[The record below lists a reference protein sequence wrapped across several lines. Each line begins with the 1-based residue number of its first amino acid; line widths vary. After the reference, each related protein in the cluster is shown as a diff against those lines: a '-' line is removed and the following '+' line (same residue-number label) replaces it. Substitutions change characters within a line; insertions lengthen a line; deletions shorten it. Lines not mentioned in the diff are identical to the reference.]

1 MKNMMRS
8 VYPYEFMS
16 PSHEVKD
23 LRKKRA
29 LLARNIY
36 DMAITVEDKIWRTYS
51 SKVIYSLMEISL
63 NI

>member
-1 MKNMMRS
+1 MKNMMIS